1 MFSNLSKNQQVF
13 IIDKREAGVLKIG
26 VVDEIKTANPYQL
39 NTIGI
44 TPTLP
49 FDIVV
54 KYEGGATETFPQLP
68 PSQSMQTY
76 NNGDV
81 IVCDSRDVAQGE
93 VEKINTL
100 CNRHIELMPYYE
112 KMRDS
117 TEQMKRQLNPQY
129 AKQQQT
135 EDDIKFLKEGYSQ
148 MSGAIFEMKGMF
160 EKVIAGISSSKKSN
174 NQNE

>member
-13 IIDKREAGVLKIG
+13 IIDKREDGILKVG
-26 VVDEIKTANPYQL
+26 VVDEIKTANPYQV
-39 NTIGI
+39 NTLGI

-54 KYEGGATETFPQLP
+54 KYEGGVLETFPQLP
-68 PSQSMQTY
+68 PSQSVQTY

-81 IVCDSRDVAQGE
+81 IVCDSREVAQSE
-93 VEKINTL
+93 VDKINAF

-112 KMRDS
+112 RLRDS
-117 TEQMKRQLNPQY
+117 SEQMKRQLNPQY

-135 EDDIKFLKEGYSQ
+135 EEDIKYLKDGYSQ

-160 EKVIAGISSSKKSN
+160 EKVIAGLSSSSKKSN
-174 NQNE
+174 NN